1 MGRLH
6 IHILTQL
13 YYTFVYEV
21 LFNMLRHKLKKQK
34 LLLMKN
40 LFVQCK
46 LTNFLKYFKLI
57 N

>member
-6 IHILTQL
+6 VYILTQL